1 MEYKNKLQ
9 KQIEDY
15 LSDFDNLIGCSQIG
29 SNDAI
34 VTDYVYHHKGMT
46 TKDFLLK
53 GREFIRILA
62 MTNKTQGDAVTKAH
76 KIYSPNP
83 LED

>member
-1 MEYKNKLQ
+1 MEYKNKLE

-15 LSDFDNLIGCSQIG
+15 LSDFDNLIDCAQIG
-29 SNDAI
+29 SEETI
-34 VTDYVYHHKGMT
+34 VTDYVYNHKGMT
-46 TKDFLLK
+46 SRDFLLK
-53 GREFIRILA
+53 GREFIRILL
-62 MTNKTQGDAVTKAH
+62 MTNKAQGDAATKTH